1 MNYNPLISIVI
12 PVYNGAKYIEKTLQ
26 TISNQSYTNF
36 EVLLVDDS
44 STDDSFNIISKYAA
58 LDSRC
63 KVFKKENGGIVPK
76 TLNFI
81 NPFVSGDY
89 FFYSS
94 QDDLFSLDLLEK
106 MINRCLETSAS
117 CVLPDMEYYFENEKT
132 NKKTIG
138 LNGNRAIEL
147 TGKEAFILSL
157 NWNIHGFALFKSEFL
172 KNEIIPEDAF
182 DADDYVTRKW
192 FLESD
197 KVVFSEGTFFYR
209 QDNSNAIT
217 KTFGKKNFYA
227 LNSRQKVWQLI
238 YDSKSF
244 EPYKYSAYRD
254 FIYNYYH
261 TIKKYKKY
269 KFENLQDENEIS
281 TFLSN
286 FKKQHF
292 TIEFI
297 KNSIIE
303 ALKSGKIKFLA
314 VLFVIYFKKL

>member
-44 STDDSFNIISKYAA
+44 STDDSFNIISKYAT

-63 KVFKKENGGIVPK
+63 KVFKKENGGMVPK

-132 NKKTIG
+132 NKRTIG

-147 TGKEAFILSL
+147 TGKEAFIQSL

-209 QDNSNAIT
+209 QDNPNAIT
-217 KTFGKKNFYA
+217 KTYGKKNFYA

-238 YDSKSF
+238 YDSKSL
-244 EPYKYSAYRD
+244 EQYKYSAYRD

-261 TIKKYKKY
+261 TIKKYKTY
-269 KFENLQDENEIS
+269 KFENLQDENEIL

-314 VLFVIYFKKL
+314 VLFIIHLKKL